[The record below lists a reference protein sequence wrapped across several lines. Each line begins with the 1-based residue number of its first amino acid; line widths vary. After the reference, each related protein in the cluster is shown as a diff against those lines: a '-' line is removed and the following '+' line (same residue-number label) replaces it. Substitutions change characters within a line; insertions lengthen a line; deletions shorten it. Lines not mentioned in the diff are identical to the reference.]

1 MKLKNFEYSIYIGKY
16 IIVRSRLKMYYLSR
30 CYFIIGVLLVFLIL
44 NFYFLMRFVLFLFL
58 IWIFKVIFGDFDLK
72 LSILVSFILMEYFV
86 SIKDLVFCNKMIIF
100 C

>member
-1 MKLKNFEYSIYIGKY
+1 MLLYKILESIYWDKD
-16 IIVRSRLKMYYLSR
+16 S
-30 CYFIIGVLLVFLIL
+30 YFIIGVLLVFLIL
-44 NFYFLMRFVLFLFL
+44 NVYFLMRFVLFLFL

-86 SIKDLVFCNKMIIF
+86 LIKDLVFCNKMIIF